1 MPFIDTHSHIYGEE
15 FAADLDAV
23 VQRAKNAGAEK
34 LFLPNEN
41 AGTLDAV
48 LDVCDKYPGFC
59 FPMIGLH
66 PEEIK
71 ENYSGVLDN
80 MERRLQ
86 VPNPFIA
93 VGEVGIDYHFQSENK
108 AEQICAFRRQTEWAG
123 KYSLP
128 LMIHSRDSID
138 DLLAVLEDCGG
149 KGLTGVFH
157 CFSGTEEEARRFLS
171 YPGFVLGIGG
181 IVTFKRST
189 LAEVL
194 KNSVPVDRILLETD
208 CPYMAPVPMRGK
220 RNESAFV
227 PYIAAKIAET
237 YGLTTEEVYEITCKT
252 AKKIFPKAWQ

>member
-71 ENYSGVLDN
+71 ENYSGGLDN

-93 VGEVGIDYHFQSENK
+93 VGEMRFPSSDGMGGEIFVTAH
-108 AEQICAFRRQTEWAG
+108 
-123 KYSLP
+123 
-128 LMIHSRDSID
+128 DSFAR
-138 DLLAVLEDCGG
+138 L
-149 KGLTGVFH
+149 H
-157 CFSGTEEEARRFLS
+157 RRF
-171 YPGFVLGIGG
+171 
-181 IVTFKRST
+181 
-189 LAEVL
+189 A
-194 KNSVPVDRILLETD
+194 
-208 CPYMAPVPMRGK
+208 RG
-220 RNESAFV
+220 A
-227 PYIAAKIAET
+227 
-237 YGLTTEEVYEITCKT
+237 
-252 AKKIFPKAWQ
+252 

>member
-23 VQRAKNAGAEK
+23 VQRAKKAGAEK
-34 LFLPNEN
+34 IFLPNEN
-41 AGTLDAV
+41 AETLDAV

-71 ENYSGVLDN
+71 ENYSEVLDN

-86 VPNPFIA
+86 KPNPFIA

-108 AEQICAFRRQTEWAG
+108 EQQKNAFRRQAEWAAR
-123 KYSLP
+123 YSLP
-128 LMIHSRDSID
+128 LMIHSREAAD
-138 DLLAVLEDCGG
+138 DLISVLGDCGG

-157 CFSGTEEEARRFLS
+157 CFSGTEEEAEKFLEF
-171 YPGFVLGIGG
+171 PGFVLGIGG

-189 LAEVL
+189 LGDVL
-194 KNSVPVDRILLETD
+194 KNSVPIDRIVLETD
-208 CPYMAPVPMRGK
+208 CPYMTPVPMRGK

-237 YGLTTEEVYEITCKT
+237 YGMTTEEVYEITGKM
-252 AKKIFPKAWQ
+252 AKKIFPKAWK

>member
-149 KGLTGVFH
+149 KGFGCVSLFFGHGGRGSQISFISRVCFGNRRNRNVQAFH
-157 CFSGTEEEARRFLS
+157 AC
-171 YPGFVLGIGG
+171 
-181 IVTFKRST
+181 RST
-189 LAEVL
+189 QKLCA
-194 KNSVPVDRILLETD
+194 
-208 CPYMAPVPMRGK
+208 C
-220 RNESAFV
+220 
-227 PYIAAKIAET
+227 
-237 YGLTTEEVYEITCKT
+237 
-252 AKKIFPKAWQ
+252 